1 MKRAHVR
8 GPGFVGLLSAG
19 LGGATTGLNTASAIN
34 QAGFKYTKAGGYT
47 RG

>member
-8 GPGFVGLLSAG
+8 GPGFIGILSAG
-19 LGGATTGLNTASAIN
+19 LGGATTGLNTASSIK
-34 QAGFKYTKAGGYT
+34 QAGFSFKDGKYI